1 MIHMVQEDITT
12 QQFFEDVIFEQDVKT
27 KKRAFSMLFLKSEDF
42 FRVLQEK
49 GIRSKNKEHPNL
61 REFLQLNEQNSN
73 LILVKN
79 IKTTLEQMSE
89 NEQFMAAI

>member
-12 QQFFEDVIFEQDVKT
+12 QQFFEEVIFEQDVKT